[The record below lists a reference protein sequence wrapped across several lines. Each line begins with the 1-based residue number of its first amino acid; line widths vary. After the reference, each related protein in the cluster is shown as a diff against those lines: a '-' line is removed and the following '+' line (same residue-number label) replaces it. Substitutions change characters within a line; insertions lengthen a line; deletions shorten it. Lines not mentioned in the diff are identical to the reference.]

1 MDDNMQALL
10 GGFDF
15 NKLLQMQ
22 KEDEMANTMQEAQT
36 QVPLED
42 MSMTKGIPAA
52 GGGGSSEGGMDMNS
66 LASIASIAMMFL

>member
-22 KEDEMANTMQEAQT
+22 KEDETANTQQEAQT
-36 QVPLED
+36 AVPLED
-42 MSMTKGIPAA
+42 MSMTKGIPGTA
-52 GGGGSSEGGMDMNS
+52 GGSSEDGMGMNT
-66 LASIASIAMMFL
+66 LASIASIAMLFL

>member
-22 KEDEMANTMQEAQT
+22 KEDEMANTQQEAQT
-36 QVPLED
+36 AVPLED
-42 MSMTKGIPAA
+42 MSMTKGIPGTA
-52 GGGGSSEGGMDMNS
+52 GGGSEGGMDMNS
-66 LASIASIAMMFL
+66 LASIASIAMLFL